1 MAYLLPGLI
10 GLLKPFVTLACLY
23 SPCCKGNQT
32 TPLYQTL

>member
-23 SPCCKGNQT
+23 SPAVKGPNN
-32 TPLYQTL
+32 PFIPAL